1 METTVSVR
9 RIRGFTLIELMI
21 AVVIVGILAAV
32 SVPSYRDYVRRGAIE
47 EATSTLATGRVDL
60 ERYYLDNRTYVGA
73 TCPSATTHFSFTCT
87 LTATTYL
94 ITSTGSGL
102 VSGFS
107 YTINNADTR
116 TTTSSWGNGN
126 CWIVRK
132 GDSC

>member
-1 METTVSVR
+1 MDTVVSVR
-9 RIRGFTLIELMI
+9 QIRGFSLIELMI

-47 EATSTLATGRVDL
+47 EATSTLSIGRVDL
-60 ERYYLDNRTYVGA
+60 ERYFLDNRTYVGA

-94 ITSTGSGL
+94 ITASGTDL
-102 VSGFS
+102 VNGFG
-107 YTINNADTR
+107 YTIDNADTR
-116 TTTSSWGNGN
+116 TTTSSWGSGN

-132 GDSC
+132 GEGC